1 MCVCVCV
8 QDVGM
13 GDGAVTSFLGCCVSL
28 LQVLMEVTE
37 RLNLI
42 GSPLSFLR
50 PSVSTE
56 TPPRRLSSLS
66 ASCAAALSAFC
77 SLVPPSLFPLLF

>member
-1 MCVCVCV
+1 
-8 QDVGM
+8 M
-13 GDGAVTSFLGCCVSL
+13 GDSAVTSFLGCCVSL

-50 PSVSTE
+50 PSVSTDS
-56 TPPRRLSSLS
+56 PPLRP
-66 ASCAAALSAFC
+66 SCQLAVRWLPAWRAHWFPPG
-77 SLVPPSLFPLLF
+77 LVLL

>member
-1 MCVCVCV
+1 
-8 QDVGM
+8 M
-13 GDGAVTSFLGCCVSL
+13 GDAAVTSFLGCCVSL

-50 PSVSTE
+50 PFVSTE
-56 TPPRRLSSLS
+56 TLPCCLSSL
-66 ASCAAALSAFC
+66 
-77 SLVPPSLFPLLF
+77 

>member
-1 MCVCVCV
+1 
-8 QDVGM
+8 M
-13 GDGAVTSFLGCCVSL
+13 GDAAVTSFLGCCVSL

-50 PSVSTE
+50 PFVST
-56 TPPRRLSSLS
+56 
-66 ASCAAALSAFC
+66 
-77 SLVPPSLFPLLF
+77 

>member
-1 MCVCVCV
+1 
-8 QDVGM
+8 M

-56 TPPRRLSSLS
+56 TSPPLPV
-66 ASCAAALSAFC
+66 FT
-77 SLVPPSLFPLLF
+77 VG